1 MHKQDCFRGK
11 FKLGIGERQL
21 SDSEDESLTES
32 DISSSDLD
40 DDDDDCEPMV
50 KPSIEILSDQDI
62 NNSEEEE
69 KKAPTSNV

>member
-40 DDDDDCEPMV
+40 DDNDCEPMV